1 MTQLNSGG
9 PWRRRI
15 ADRDTSS
22 ISGSGLAFCIAMTTQ
37 LNLLKSA
44 KGHLSPWLRVVWDYC
59 RLMFNPFPRLWDA
72 LGEEDLPASFIVKR
86 DSRREKAGNRKRHS
100 PMPISVVKGMDR
112 ASAVRVA
119 ERRAEAR
126 STLRPNADRHNHHR
140 AV

>member
-1 MTQLNSGG
+1 MG
-9 PWRRRI
+9 PWRWRI
-15 ADRDTSS
+15 ADRDTSP
-22 ISGSGLAFCIAMTTQ
+22 ITGSGLAFSFAMTMQ
-37 LNLLKSA
+37 MNWLKSA
-44 KGHLSPWLRVVWDYC
+44 KGRLAPWLRVVWDYC
-59 RLMFNPFPRLWDA
+59 RLMFNPFPRLGDA

-100 PMPISVVKGMDR
+100 PMPTSVVKGIDR

-119 ERRAEAR
+119 GRRAEAR